1 MLILANNV
9 LVRQIEWERSVL
21 KNLFE
26 NKIRTY

>member
-9 LVRQIEWERSVL
+9 LVQQIEWERSVL

-26 NKIRTY
+26 NKIRT